1 MKTSGALILL
11 VMFFISSGCSHL
23 RPSKTDAAVVEFER
37 QEDNGFVNLVPCKI
51 VLSDGQKLSL
61 SGGERAV
68 VSVQPGNLWV
78 TVFSQD
84 PYSPHSSA
92 RAWRSSRTALQIER
106 GQKLRVFVEPM
117 AKDSAY
123 IGGWKVRATN
133 GALQAT
139 SVGPGS

>member
-1 MKTSGALILL
+1 MKVSAIFVLL
-11 VMFFISSGCSHL
+11 VMFLITGGCSHL
-23 RPSKTDAAVVEFER
+23 RPSKTDAAVIEFER
-37 QEDNGFVNLVPCKI
+37 QEDNGFVNVVPCTL
-51 VLSDGQKLSL
+51 VLSDGHKVTL